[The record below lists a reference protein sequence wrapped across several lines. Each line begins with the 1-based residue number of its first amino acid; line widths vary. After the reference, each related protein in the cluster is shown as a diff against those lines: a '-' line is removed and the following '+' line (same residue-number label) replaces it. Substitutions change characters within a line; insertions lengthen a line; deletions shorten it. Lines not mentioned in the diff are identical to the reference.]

1 VRQAERPDGAGWSTV
16 WSIGGLTIERV
27 TAKDFRFGVGLLPKK
42 TRAAWQDAARRAED
56 LGFDVLHVPDHLG
69 GAPAPFP
76 ALVSAAD
83 VTSVKIGT
91 FVLNAGF
98 YKPALLA
105 RDVGGLDMLTDGR
118 FELGLGAG
126 YVREEFEAAELPF
139 PSAGRRVEHLGHVTG
154 YIREHL
160 SSVPILIAGS
170 RDRLL
175 TLAAQQADI
184 IGIAVGSPG
193 SGAADPLAE
202 RVEFVR
208 RAAGDR
214 FDELELNLAITAV
227 PRDNSGVPD
236 LSLTRR
242 YAPALSDEQLLE
254 LPGVLCGS
262 PRDIAD
268 RLRRHR
274 DTYGVTY
281 FTVQEH
287 HAEAFSKV
295 IAELR

>member
-1 VRQAERPDGAGWSTV
+1 MGAGWS
-16 WSIGGLTIERV
+16 IDRLTIERV
-27 TAKDFRFGVGLLPKK
+27 TARDFRFGVGLWPKK
-42 TRAAWQDAARRAED
+42 TRAAWQDTARRAED
-56 LGFDVLHVPDHLG
+56 LGFDVLQVPDHL

-83 VTSVKIGT
+83 VTSVKVGT

-98 YKPALLA
+98 YKAALLA
-105 RDVGGLDMLTDGR
+105 RDVGALDMLTDGR

-126 YVREEFEAAELPF
+126 YVREEFEEAELPF
-139 PSAGRRVEHLGHVTG
+139 PSAGRRVDYLDHVTS
-154 YIREHL
+154 YLREHV
-160 SSVPILIAGS
+160 SNVPILIAGS
-170 RDRLL
+170 GDRLL

-184 IGIAVGSPG
+184 IGVAGGRPDST
-193 SGAADPLAE
+193 ATDPLAE
-202 RVEFVR
+202 RIEFVR
-208 RAAGDR
+208 HAAGER

-227 PRDNSGVPD
+227 PHDGSGVPD

-242 YAPALSDEQLLE
+242 YAPTLPDDELLR
-254 LPGVLCGS
+254 LPGVLSGS

-268 RLRRHR
+268 TLRRHR
-274 DTYGVTY
+274 DTYGLTY

-287 HAEAFSKV
+287 HAEGFSKV

>member
-1 VRQAERPDGAGWSTV
+1 M
-16 WSIGGLTIERV
+16 
-27 TAKDFRFGVGLLPKK
+27 TAREFRFGVGLLPKQ
-42 TRAAWQDAARRAED
+42 TRAAWQDAARRAEG
-56 LGFDVLHVPDHLG
+56 LGFDILHVPDHL

-76 ALVSAAD
+76 ALMSAAD
-83 VTSVKIGT
+83 VTSINVGT

-105 RDVGGLDMLTDGR
+105 RDVGGLDTLTDGR

-139 PSAGRRVEHLGHVTG
+139 PTAGRRVDYLGHVTR

-160 SSVPILIAGS
+160 SKVPIMIAGAG
-170 RDRLL
+170 DRLL
-175 TLAAQQADI
+175 TLAAQHAEIIAIAGARPDSTAD
-184 IGIAVGSPG
+184 
-193 SGAADPLAE
+193 DPLAE
-202 RVEFVR
+202 RIEFVR

-214 FDELELNLAITAV
+214 FDQLELNLAITAV
-227 PRDNSGVPD
+227 PRDNSGRPG

-242 YAPALSDEQLLE
+242 NAPDLSDEELLK
-254 LPGVLCGS
+254 LPGVLSGS

-268 RLRRHR
+268 TLRRYR
-274 DTYGVTY
+274 DTYSLTY